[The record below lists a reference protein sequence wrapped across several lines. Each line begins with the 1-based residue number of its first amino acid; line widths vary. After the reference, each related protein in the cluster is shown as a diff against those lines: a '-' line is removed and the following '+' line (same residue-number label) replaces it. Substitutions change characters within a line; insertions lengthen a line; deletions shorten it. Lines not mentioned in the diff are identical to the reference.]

1 MSKMTTFLAG
11 AGFGAAF
18 TYFLDPRSGGERR
31 HVARDKAGQVAQS
44 GPVQTV
50 AHTAA
55 NQAQTVAQT
64 AAQQAQTV
72 AQTAAQQAQ
81 GVVGKAKQA
90 ATGGDSAPGDDNTLK
105 AKVETEIFRDAD
117 APKGSVVVTVVNG
130 IVELRGETDAQWSER
145 LESEAGKVSG
155 VQAVR
160 NLTHR
165 PGETPPNLAGTPGVS
180 GS

>member
-11 AGFGAAF
+11 AGFGAAV

-31 HVARDKAGQVAQS
+31 HVARDKAGQVAGS
-44 GPVQTV
+44 APVQTV

-55 NQAQTVAQT
+55 DKAQNVGR
-64 AAQQAQTV
+64 
-72 AQTAAQQAQ
+72 TAAQQAQ
-81 GVVGKAKQA
+81 GVAAKAKQA

-105 AKVETEIFRDAD
+105 AKVETEIFRPEG
-117 APKGSVVVTVVNG
+117 APKSSVVVTVVNG

-145 LESEAGKVSG
+145 LESEAAKVDG
-155 VQAVR
+155 VQGVR

-180 GS
+180 GSPS

>member
-11 AGFGAAF
+11 AGFGAAV

-31 HVARDKAGQVAQS
+31 HVAKDKAGQVAGS
-44 GPVQTV
+44 APL
-50 AHTAA
+50 
-55 NQAQTVAQT
+55 QTVAQT
-64 AAQQAQTV
+64 AAA
-72 AQTAAQQAQ
+72 QAQ
-81 GVVGKAKQA
+81 GVAAKAKQA
-90 ATGGDSAPGDDNTLK
+90 ATGGESAPDDDNTLK

-145 LESEAGKVSG
+145 LETEAAKVSG
-155 VQAVR
+155 VQGVR
-160 NLTHR
+160 NLMHR

-180 GS
+180 GSQS